1 MGDAAKECGNY
12 MQTNEL
18 DIQIEEY
25 LEGRMA
31 AHERVQFEERM
42 KTDAELRRQVE
53 TTSDSI
59 KMVRQAL
66 VRVEPS
72 EDFEEK
78 VTSKIVSITQSNP
91 NLRPAK
97 APACKLS
104 ANDPDAKLIL
114 DPVAEQ
120 ERQRL
125 VILAVVAG
133 LLFVA
138 AATVIIWAI
147 LGAR

>member
-1 MGDAAKECGNY
+1 MLSND
-12 MQTNEL
+12 L

-25 LEGRMA
+25 IEGRMA
-31 AHERVQFEERM
+31 GTDRAQFEARLQ
-42 KTDAELRRQVE
+42 TDPELRRQVE
-53 TTSDSI
+53 TTNDSI

-66 VRVEPS
+66 VKVEPS

-97 APACKLS
+97 ASASKLS
-104 ANDPDAKLIL
+104 ANDPDAKLIH

-125 VILAVVAG
+125 VVLAVVAG
-133 LLFVA
+133 VLFVA
-138 AATVIIWAI
+138 AATIIVWAL

>member
-1 MGDAAKECGNY
+1 MLSND
-12 MQTNEL
+12 L

-25 LEGRMA
+25 IEGRMA
-31 AHERVQFEERM
+31 GSDRAQFEARLQ
-42 KTDAELRRQVE
+42 TDPELRRQVE
-53 TTSDSI
+53 TTNDSI

-66 VRVEPS
+66 VKVEPG

-97 APACKLS
+97 SSASKLS
-104 ANDPDAKLIL
+104 ASDPDAKLIL

-125 VILAVVAG
+125 VILAVVASV
-133 LLFVA
+133 LFVA
-138 AATVIIWAI
+138 AATIIVWAI